1 MKRALCL
8 LLLTVVVVGCHFSDY
23 VHADPKSFHCHHS
36 DGSADV
42 EAQWCWP
49 MDGTHTC
56 CVSGTFC
63 NQYGGCT
70 DSTVYPDLVAAR
82 KRKSIPRMAESP

>member
-1 MKRALCL
+1 MKVVGLA
-8 LLLTVVVVGCHFSDY
+8 LLTLIVVGCHFSDY
-23 VHADPKSFHCHHS
+23 VHANPKDYRCHHS

-42 EAQWCWP
+42 EAQWCFP

-56 CVSGTFC
+56 CAGGTFC

-70 DSTVYPDLVAAR
+70 DSTVYPNLEAAR
-82 KRKSIPRMAESP
+82 KRKSMPRMSESP